1 MNKTKKIAPFL
12 VIAVLLA
19 LITPVSADIVYI
31 DTAKMSEESIAK
43 ELLKYNITQKDI
55 DYYAAYG
62 ISPKVILDVESKVA
76 INKKMPQ
83 VIKDAP
89 YRPLILAD
97 SDEKEAFIRHI
108 ENFSVSETE
117 KKDMINSL
125 LDIWSRAP
133 NKITENDYPALEK
146 IGKEMNTY
154 FMKIYESDIES
165 SKDNTTIT
173 PKWGG
178 TWGGNAHGFFAYY
191 AVMLSVNNQLWGDI
205 AWTYALN
212 PDITDTGYYDRY
224 YGHYYHPF
232 PPINGA
238 APGKCLLNINNAVN
252 EYDTNKN
259 QAYFDF
265 ALASHYL
272 ADVGNPMHT
281 DGVID
286 QYQNQAAHYAYEQ
299 HVNVSW
305 SSGHRYNDVVSSNIE
320 YIVVTDPGV
329 ATQDLAKFSNPY
341 YDTLWNEVTKGMHQ
355 DTLYQNANIEY
366 MTRVLVKETSKYVN
380 GLAFYLKNS

>member
-146 IGKEMNTY
+146 SRK
-154 FMKIYESDIES
+154 
-165 SKDNTTIT
+165 
-173 PKWGG
+173 
-178 TWGGNAHGFFAYY
+178 
-191 AVMLSVNNQLWGDI
+191 
-205 AWTYALN
+205 
-212 PDITDTGYYDRY
+212 R
-224 YGHYYHPF
+224 
-232 PPINGA
+232 
-238 APGKCLLNINNAVN
+238 N
-252 EYDTNKN
+252 EYI
-259 QAYFDF
+259 F
-265 ALASHYL
+265 
-272 ADVGNPMHT
+272 
-281 DGVID
+281 
-286 QYQNQAAHYAYEQ
+286 YE
-299 HVNVSW
+299 
-305 SSGHRYNDVVSSNIE
+305 
-320 YIVVTDPGV
+320 
-329 ATQDLAKFSNPY
+329 DL
-341 YDTLWNEVTKGMHQ
+341 
-355 DTLYQNANIEY
+355 
-366 MTRVLVKETSKYVN
+366 
-380 GLAFYLKNS
+380 